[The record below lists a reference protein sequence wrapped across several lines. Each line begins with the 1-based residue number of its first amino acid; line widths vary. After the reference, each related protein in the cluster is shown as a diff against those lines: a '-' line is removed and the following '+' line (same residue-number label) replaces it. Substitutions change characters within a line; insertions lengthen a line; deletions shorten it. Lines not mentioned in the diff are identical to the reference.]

1 MLFDFR
7 NFDFQSWT
15 LSLLTAIPKMVWFL
29 ASKESRHERTNQS
42 LPGSSEALA
51 AKDGSKLLVAR
62 CLILFLGSFIQPPA
76 TFELTMQPLFQG
88 LNKDFC
94 APASFSLTRAPI
106 SVMGQPMPRNTNGG
120 FGRNNYFQACA
131 TNGVPGLGVCD
142 WMELLDF
149 AASMLD
155 FLVEETAFQ
164 GWTTGWWVAALAVS
178 NGCPNMFQPTLPQFL
193 CACQIYG
200 PTQPWTAIQVHRR

>member
-1 MLFDFR
+1 
-7 NFDFQSWT
+7 
-15 LSLLTAIPKMVWFL
+15 MVWFL

-51 AKDGSKLLVAR
+51 AKDGSKQVGTHKITTTTTSIIIIIIILLVAR

-106 SVMGQPMPRNTNGG
+106 SVMGQPKPRNTNGG
-120 FGRNNYFQACA
+120 FGRNNYFQTYA

-149 AASMLD
+149 AAMLD

-178 NGCPNMFQPTLPQFL
+178 NGCPNMFQSTLPQFL

-200 PTQPWTAIQVHRR
+200 PTQP